1 MGDIANILK
10 RAISDVVER
19 MCFLLPDPEDEASSV
34 DCGDCVQ
41 AAIGITGKPRLRI
54 TIKVDGD
61 LARLMASNAL
71 GAEEIEIDERKI
83 EHFLL
88 ETANVIGGK
97 FLLVWD
103 GAAGRDLTI
112 PSPEADRVFGPIEAC
127 ATTSIVLH
135 YERKRF
141 SGIIEEVQ

>member
-1 MGDIANILK
+1 MGDTANILK

-19 MCFLLPDPEDEASSV
+19 MCFLLPDPEDEATSV
-34 DCGDCVQ
+34 QCGDCFQVS
-41 AAIGITGKPRLRI
+41 IGITGKPRLRI

-83 EHFLL
+83 EHFIL

-97 FLLVWD
+97 VLLVWD
-103 GAAGRDLTI
+103 GAAGRDLKI
-112 PSPEADRVFGPIEAC
+112 PSPEADKVFGLNEA
-127 ATTSIVLH
+127 
-135 YERKRF
+135 
-141 SGIIEEVQ
+141 SGTP